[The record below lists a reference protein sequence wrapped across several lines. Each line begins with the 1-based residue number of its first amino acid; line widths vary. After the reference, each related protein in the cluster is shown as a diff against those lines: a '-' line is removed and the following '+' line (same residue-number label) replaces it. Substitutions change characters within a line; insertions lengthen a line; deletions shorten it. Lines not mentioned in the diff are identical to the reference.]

1 MANHKNLKKVIA
13 VSSMAAATMGAGT
26 IVNADNVHQQPVS
39 SQKSSISTKVST
51 ESQSVKSSS
60 RVVLKSSKSSST
72 KVSSQSSVKKTTS
85 IASSSSK
92 VSTKASSISAKKA
105 QPMNLAAVQQGKMTS
120 DVKSTTDPLMND
132 FNKWNNSSD
141 SDLSYDANDA
151 KTAYDSINQIAKQY
165 DEGAYANKSDR
176 DYIIK
181 DVANSLKNAKS
192 DYDMSKTL
200 SDIPN
205 LKEKQQIYK
214 DVYEAWNNLYN
225 LLTNGEPAQTSSQ
238 SSSSAKS
245 SSKKNDTKASS
256 ISKANSKKD
265 SAKKSSKSSKKVSSQ
280 NSNKNAADA
289 VSAIETLQD
298 TANKY
303 QNSSDATTQSYAQEA
318 QQWLSNL
325 GTFMNAQKNGWNS
338 QKEIDNEINALKND
352 IKSNEDTLNASWFHG
367 NDATKEIIKDQ
378 INADKAMLTYL
389 TGNAQETPATK
400 NDAEATSSKKADQKV
415 AAKNTT
421 SAKKSV
427 SKVNK
432 TVSSKSLHETH
443 VVSAATKNAAK
454 NTTSTKANTATKKS
468 KLPQTGETNNIGV
481 LAGISVLAIAAA
493 GAFLFRKR
501 G

>member
-92 VSTKASSISAKKA
+92 VSTKASSIS
-105 QPMNLAAVQQGKMTS
+105 
-120 DVKSTTDPLMND
+120 
-132 FNKWNNSSD
+132 
-141 SDLSYDANDA
+141 
-151 KTAYDSINQIAKQY
+151 
-165 DEGAYANKSDR
+165 
-176 DYIIK
+176 
-181 DVANSLKNAKS
+181 
-192 DYDMSKTL
+192 
-200 SDIPN
+200 
-205 LKEKQQIYK
+205 
-214 DVYEAWNNLYN
+214 
-225 LLTNGEPAQTSSQ
+225 
-238 SSSSAKS
+238 
-245 SSKKNDTKASS
+245 
-256 ISKANSKKD
+256 KANSKKD
-265 SAKKSSKSSKKVSSQ
+265 SAKKSSESSKKVSSQ

-298 TANKY
+298 AANKY

-443 VVSAATKNAAK
+443 VVSAATKNDAK
-454 NTTSTKANTATKKS
+454 NTTST
-468 KLPQTGETNNIGV
+468 LPQTGETNNIGV